1 MYNEYVLVIDAGTS
15 AIRCSAID
23 QNGNISFQNQA
34 AWPYLNSADSP
45 TYAKEFD
52 TKKVWVIICEL
63 LYKTSN
69 RIASSKGKIIAVTA
83 TSQRQGIVFLDSNNS
98 EIYSG
103 PNHDCRAVFEGA
115 EIDETI
121 GEQIYKIT
129 GHTPSMLFAPAKL
142 RWMHKNRPDSFS
154 NPVNTLCLADWIIY
168 RLSGELISEYSLA
181 SGAGLLDIHNQD
193 WNAIKLDGTP
203 LVDNTNVTLIRAGT
217 SVGIVQKLVS
227 ATTGIPV
234 GTPVVVS
241 GADTQCG
248 LLGMS
253 TVNEK
258 EVGII
263 AGWSAPIQMITHTPK
278 LSESQSTWA
287 GCFLTPDTWVAESSA
302 TDTGNSYKWL
312 SQTILASHNESFE
325 EMDMLASD
333 IPVGSEGTMTFF
345 GKPEMNVS
353 NLGFKSG
360 GILFPTP
367 VSFGGTERGHIVRSA
382 LESIAYA
389 IRANL
394 EQLQRVSGF
403 QTPQISIGGGMTTS
417 NLLTEIIVNVLGRPV
432 KISSNP
438 NVSSLGAYLCVLNAI
453 NGNPSLNNTSLLLS
467 ENMKILEPD
476 KSESQE
482 YEEHYFHWMKS
493 SDKICEIEI

>member
-1 MYNEYVLVIDAGTS
+1 MYNECVLVIDAGTS

-23 QNGNISFQNQA
+23 QDGNISFQNQG
-34 AWPYLNSADSP
+34 AWPYLNAADSP

-52 TKKVWVIICEL
+52 TKKVWIIICEL
-63 LYKTSN
+63 LHETTN
-69 RIASSKGKIIAVTA
+69 HIASSKGKIVAITA
-83 TSQRQGIVFLDSNNS
+83 TSQRQGIVFLDSDNR

-115 EIDETI
+115 EIDDTI
-121 GEQIYKIT
+121 GKQIYKIT

-142 RWMHKNRPDSFS
+142 KWMRKNRPDSFS
-154 NPVNTLCLADWIIY
+154 STVNTVCLADWIIY
-168 RLSGELISEYSLA
+168 RLSGELLSEYSLA
-181 SGAGLLDIHNQD
+181 SGAGLLDIHNQS
-193 WNAIKLDGTP
+193 WNTLKHDGIP
-203 LVDNTNVTLIRAGT
+203 LVDNGNVTLIRAGT
-217 SVGIVQKLVS
+217 SVGIVRKSVS
-227 ATTGIPV
+227 KSTGIPV

-253 TVNEK
+253 TVYEK

-263 AGWSAPIQMITHTPK
+263 AGWSAPVQMITHTPR
-278 LSESQSTWA
+278 LSESQNTWA

-312 SQTILASHNESFE
+312 SQTILGSHDESIG

-333 IPVGSEGTMTFF
+333 IPAGSEGTMMFL

-353 NLGFKSG
+353 DLGFKSG

-367 VSFGGTERGHIVRSA
+367 VSFGGTKRGHIVRSA
-382 LESIAYA
+382 LESIAYT

-394 EQLQRVSGF
+394 EQLQRVSGL
-403 QTPQISIGGGMTTS
+403 QPPQISIGGGMTRS
-417 NLLTEIIVNVLGRPV
+417 NLLTKIIVNVLGRPV
-432 KISSNP
+432 RISSNP
-438 NVSSLGAYLCVLNAI
+438 NVSSLGAYLCVLSAI
-453 NGNPSLNNTSLLLS
+453 DGKLSLNETAMLLDD
-467 ENMKILEPD
+467 NMKILEPD
-476 KSESQE
+476 ESESQE
-482 YEEHYFHWMKS
+482 YEEHYSHWMKS
-493 SDKICEIEI
+493 SKKIGEIII